1 MGCWVK
7 SGHLTIMCFVSFCFV
22 EQGANILLTD
32 YGDVKLGKC
41 VWLRT
46 RNYYYIL
53 YLTRFSLIEIKIYF
67 GQVGFFFYLAKID
80 SSTQYQ
86 NKTQVQVL

>member
-1 MGCWVK
+1 MSVYLPNRLSVMGCWVK

-67 GQVGFFFYLAKID
+67 GQVGFFLPGQD
-80 SSTQYQ
+80 
-86 NKTQVQVL
+86 